1 MRIVITGGAGFLGRK
16 LAAALLD
23 RGMLANAR
31 GAPQVIER
39 ITLVDVVAAP
49 AGTDPRVRIIAG
61 DLADPALVDAATQG
75 GADSVFHLAAVVSG
89 EAETDFD
96 LGWRV
101 NVDATRLLLE
111 RCRTLPVPPKFV
123 FTSSGAVFGGP
134 LPDPVPDDQTLWPQ
148 TSYGNQKAVGEFLVY
163 DFTRKGFVDGRSLRL
178 PTICVRPGKANKAAS
193 SFASGILREP
203 LNGVEAICPVSR
215 TTRVWLLSPRAVIA
229 NMIVAHEAPTA
240 AFAHTRSINVPGLS
254 IPVTGMID
262 ALRRV
267 AGDAVADR
275 VVWRHDPAVD
285 RIVQG
290 WPVNFDTRFGR
301 SLGMAG
307 DADFDSIIRQYIA
320 DELRPAA

>member
-16 LAAALLD
+16 LAAALLA
-23 RGMLANAR
+23 RGSLTDAR
-31 GAPQVIER
+31 GAQRTISQ
-39 ITLVDVVAAP
+39 ITLVDIAAAP
-49 AGTDPRVRIIAG
+49 LGPDPRLRILAG
-61 DLADPALVDAATQG
+61 DLADPAFLHASLAG

-89 EAETDFD
+89 EAESNFD

-101 NVDATRLLLE
+101 NVDATRMLLE
-111 RCRTLPVPPKFV
+111 RCRDLPAPPKFV
-123 FTSSGAVFGGP
+123 FTSSCAVFGGP
-134 LPDPVPDDQTLWPQ
+134 LPDPIPDTQALWPQ
-148 TSYGNQKAVGEFLVY
+148 SSYGNQKAVGEFMVY
-163 DFTRKGFVDGRSLRL
+163 DFTRKGFIDGRSLRL
-178 PTICVRPGKANKAAS
+178 PTISVRPGKPNKAAS

-203 LNGVEAICPVSR
+203 LNGVEAICPVGR
-215 TTRVWLLSPRAVIA
+215 ATRMWLLSPRAVIA
-229 NMIVAHEAPTA
+229 NMILAHEAPA
-240 AFAHTRSINVPGLS
+240 AVFAHTRSVNVPGIS

-285 RIVQG
+285 RIVQT
-290 WPVNFDTRFGR
+290 WPVNFDAAFGR

-320 DELRPAA
+320 DELPARA